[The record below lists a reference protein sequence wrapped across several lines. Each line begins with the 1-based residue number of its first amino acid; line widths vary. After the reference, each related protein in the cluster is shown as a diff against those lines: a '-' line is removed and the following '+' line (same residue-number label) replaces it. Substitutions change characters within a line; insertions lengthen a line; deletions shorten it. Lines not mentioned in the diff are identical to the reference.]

1 VGSAPYPVAHMPP
14 GRFSRA
20 RPLSAAWSPVPAGF
34 GPCRWLRAQFVA
46 TFGGLVHALG
56 KVRSRGDRILVID
69 DDPDIR
75 SSLEDILRDSGYLTT
90 AAADGKAALESL
102 RRAAGADLILLDLM
116 MPVMDGWRFR
126 LEQRKD
132 AALCRIPVIA
142 LSASSSAQAAAVDAD
157 AYLAKPFA
165 IETLLGTIQEV
176 LGRARAARLEA
187 ADRLAALGTLAAGI
201 AHEINNP
208 LTYLMANLQVLAE
221 MVPAATA
228 PSAPPAPAIA
238 GRRAAEIR
246 DLIADAME
254 GAERIRRIVSQV
266 QTASASQHPEEHRPV
281 DLRATLEAALRLV
294 GNELR
299 HRAHVLTDL
308 EGTPYVLGDSARL
321 EQVFI
326 HLLTNA
332 AHALGEMA
340 PQGQE
345 VRVKLRAGAD
355 RAAVEIADT
364 GPGIPPEIR
373 NRIFQPFFTTKPV
386 GTGAGLGL
394 AICRG
399 IVEALGG
406 EINVES
412 EMGRGSLFR
421 VSLPTVPAPAAAT
434 EAPAGIV
441 AARSEQAT
449 GAAPGPGPARAAG
462 RRAAV
467 LVVDDEPAVLRSL
480 ELLLAR
486 EHDITTADSARRALE
501 IIEDGR
507 AGRYDVVLCDLMMP
521 EMSGMELYDQLRARR
536 PEMARRV
543 VFMTGGAFT
552 PQGQRFLME
561 GRHTCVAKPIDRD
574 ALTLAIAVLID
585 SG

>member
-1 VGSAPYPVAHMPP
+1 VD
-14 GRFSRA
+14 
-20 RPLSAAWSPVPAGF
+20 
-34 GPCRWLRAQFVA
+34 
-46 TFGGLVHALG
+46 ALG
-56 KVRSRGDRILVID
+56 TVRSRGDRILVID

-75 SSLEDILRDSGYLTT
+75 SSLEDILRDSGYVTT

-132 AALCRIPVIA
+132 AALRRIPVIA

-208 LTYLMANLQVLAE
+208 LTYLMANLQVLGE
-221 MVPAATA
+221 MMATT
-228 PSAPPAPAIA
+228 PAPATE
-238 GRRAAEIR
+238 GRRAGEIR
-246 DLIADAME
+246 DLLADAME

-299 HRAHVLTDL
+299 HRAHVLIDL
-308 EGTPYVLGDSARL
+308 EGAPYVLGDSARL

-340 PQGQE
+340 PHGQE
-345 VRVKLRAGAD
+345 VRLKLRAGAD

-406 EINVES
+406 EISAES

-421 VSLPTVPAPAAAT
+421 VSLPTVPAPAAT

-441 AARSEQAT
+441 ASGPGQ
-449 GAAPGPGPARAAG
+449 APGTGTARAAG

-552 PQGQRFLME
+552 PQGQRFLLE

-574 ALTLAIAVLID
+574 ALSLAIAILLD
-585 SG
+585 SS